1 MCIRCLE
8 RLYSVHARKI
18 GVFPDIAILL
28 RYMKTTTNMET
39 KHRLLSLLTVLLGMN
54 DEKYGTIDARENAEQ
69 LMNKE
74 SVYYFCQLAS
84 QCHFDEHS
92 SASLRLQKADMGQS
106 AVVLDGNI
114 SDEKVYT
121 STQLSAAALQCLEQ
135 LVTVHKSIDSRGV
148 PYFPIPITKRLICEN
163 SISNSL
169 HGDVYCGALSIVCQ
183 CLLSRNA
190 EVVTVSARLIN
201 LLMAHNEKAC
211 CKLYLTGAF
220 FFVCTN
226 QSSSWQFIA
235 ELIHKTHLHQ
245 AFFSGADTCVDNLES
260 PPESQSILADMIPQ
274 GLLKVLMNH
283 GPKTFAEV
291 FVGTHDT
298 PEGEY
303 FSYHRHLNM

>member
-28 RYMKTTTNMET
+28 RYMKTTTNIET
-39 KHRLLSLLTVLLGMN
+39 KHRLLSLVTVLLGIN

-69 LMNKE
+69 LMNKQ

-84 QCHFDEHS
+84 QCHFDGHS
-92 SASLRLQKADMGQS
+92 SASLLLHPNNQK
-106 AVVLDGNI
+106 VLDGNI
-114 SDEKVYT
+114 SDEMVYT

-169 HGDVYCGALSIVCQ
+169 HGDVYSGALSIVCQ

-201 LLMAHNEKAC
+201 LLMTHNEKAC
-211 CKLYLTGAF
+211 CKLYLTGVF

-226 QSSSWQFIA
+226 QTSSWQFIA
-235 ELIHKTHLHQ
+235 DLIHKTHLHQ
-245 AFFSGADTCVDNLES
+245 AFFSSTDSCVDNLES
-260 PPESQSILADMIPQ
+260 QPESQSILADMIPQ

-291 FVGTHDT
+291 FVATHDT

-303 FSYHRHLNM
+303 FSYHRHVDLYT